1 MVPCGI
7 QAKSEQRLFSR
18 LDYPSLLSWV
28 SVTTKQHCIS
38 SQSRVVSVQLPS
50 SLDTGFYLTFECNF
64 SNEQTPTLFFSTLS
78 FSATMDWHLASDSLP
93 QMSTKLLTNR
103 THQFCLFGYSSCIYS
118 NQVVRLPI
126 QKTFFNFENP
136 VWFQSEERK
145 KETSVACFSHADM
158 IHEIMISYVTTLCNI
173 NLTAC

>member
-1 MVPCGI
+1 MAFRPSPSRGYSHDRTTRVCWAGSLY
-7 QAKSEQRLFSR
+7 QFS
-18 LDYPSLLSWV
+18 L
-28 SVTTKQHCIS
+28 
-38 SQSRVVSVQLPS
+38 VSVQIPF
-50 SLDTGFYLTFECNF
+50 SLETGFYLTFACNF

-78 FSATMDWHLASDSLP
+78 FSTTMGWHLASDSLP

-103 THQFCLFGYSSCIYS
+103 ALQFCLVGYSSCIYS
-118 NQVVRLPI
+118 NQVVRLQI

>member
-1 MVPCGI
+1 MWHSGQVRAEAILTTGLPEFVELGLCHNKATLYQFTVLCCVSTNAI
-7 QAKSEQRLFSR
+7 QPRHR
-18 LDYPSLLSWV
+18 LLS
-28 SVTTKQHCIS
+28 H
-38 SQSRVVSVQLPS
+38 
-50 SLDTGFYLTFECNF
+50 FFACNF

-103 THQFCLFGYSSCIYS
+103 ALQFCLVGYSSCIYS
-118 NQVVRLPI
+118 NQVVRLQI

-136 VWFQSEERK
+136 VWLQSEERK
-145 KETSVACFSHADM
+145 KETSVACFSHANM